1 MDEEDE
7 EEAPSEFA
15 TERDEAGKN
24 TNHIKFVEMQDR
36 VKFKVVVWELAPFFM
51 PIFRN
56 VFFFFWEKKNCFE
69 FLICYYSH
77 LIDTERKI
85 LKKFNNLLLLLWLFE
100 VGASKKK
107 RVGGPG
113 DFDS

>member
-1 MDEEDE
+1 
-7 EEAPSEFA
+7 
-15 TERDEAGKN
+15 
-24 TNHIKFVEMQDR
+24 
-36 VKFKVVVWELAPFFM
+36 M
-51 PIFRN
+51 PIFKK
-56 VFFFFWEKKNCFE
+56 VFFGKEKINRFE

-77 LIDTERKI
+77 LKNTEKN
-85 LKKFNNLLLLLWLFE
+85 LSKKFNNLLLLFRLFK

>member
-1 MDEEDE
+1 MLIR
-7 EEAPSEFA
+7 AVFHVYFQ
-15 TERDEAGKN
+15 ER
-24 TNHIKFVEMQDR
+24 
-36 VKFKVVVWELAPFFM
+36 
-51 PIFRN
+51 
-56 VFFFFWEKKNCFE
+56 FFFGKEKINRFE

-77 LIDTERKI
+77 LKDTEKKF

-107 RVGGPG
+107 RVSGPR